1 MKFLPFHFINNRALT
16 GHLVSAITVLIW
28 GTTFIATKVLLRTFS
43 PLEILFIRFSVG
55 YFALW
60 CVYPH
65 RLHLQNRK
73 QELYFVFAGLS
84 GVTLY
89 YLFENIALT
98 FSSAS
103 NVGVLVSVAPFF
115 TAILGSIFLQEGK
128 PNVRFFLGLTAAMGG
143 VCLISFQGGD
153 GISFHMTGDF
163 LAVAAAFLWAIY
175 SILSKKI
182 GEFGY
187 PVIANTRRIF
197 FYGILFMLPMLPFA
211 DFHVTTAKLLQ
222 TTNLLNL
229 IYLSFGACALCFVT
243 WNFAVTCLGSMK
255 TSMYIYAVP
264 VVTAVSSALI
274 LHEIPTRRTILG
286 IALTLAGL
294 IVSQKRT

>member
-1 MKFLPFHFINNRALT
+1 MKRSSANKSVSGHLASALT
-16 GHLVSAITVLIW
+16 VFIW
-28 GTTFIATKVLLRTFS
+28 GTTFISTKVLLRTFS
-43 PLEILFIRFSVG
+43 PLEILFIRFAAG
-55 YFALW
+55 YLALW
-60 CVYPH
+60 CVYPR
-65 RLHLQNRK
+65 RLLLNDRR
-73 QELYFVFAGLS
+73 QEISYAFAGLS

-89 YLFENIALT
+89 YLFENVALT

-103 NVGVLVSVAPFF
+103 NVGVLVSIAPFF

-128 PNVRFFLGLTAAMGG
+128 PDARFFLGLAIAMGG
-143 VCLISFQGGD
+143 VCLISFQGSAGVS
-153 GISFHMTGDF
+153 IHLTGDL
-163 LAVAAAFLWAIY
+163 LAIAAAFLWAIY

-197 FYGILFMLPMLPFA
+197 FYGLLFMLPMLPFTDFQVSGA
-211 DFHVTTAKLLQ
+211 DLMK

-243 WNFAVTCLGSMK
+243 WNFAVTRLGSIK
-255 TSMYIYAVP
+255 TSMYIYSVP
-264 VVTAVSSALI
+264 VVTAVFSALI
-274 LHEIPTRRTILG
+274 LQEIPTRYTILG

-294 IVSQKRT
+294 FLSQKRT

>member
-1 MKFLPFHFINNRALT
+1 MKPLSADKSLS
-16 GHLVSAITVLIW
+16 GHLAAAITVFIW

-43 PLEILFIRFSVG
+43 PLEILFIRFVTG
-55 YFALW
+55 YLALW
-60 CVYPH
+60 CVHPR
-65 RLHLQNRK
+65 RLHLDNRR

-98 FSSAS
+98 LSSAS
-103 NVGVLVSVAPFF
+103 NVGVLVSIAPFF
-115 TAILGSIFLQEGK
+115 TAILGSIFLQEGR
-128 PNVRFFLGLTAAMGG
+128 PDARFFLGLSVAMGG
-143 VCLISFQGGD
+143 VCLISFQGSTGVSIHLAGD
-153 GISFHMTGDF
+153 L
-163 LAVAAAFLWAIY
+163 LAIAAAVLWAFY

-197 FYGILFMLPMLPFA
+197 FYGIIFMLPMLPFT
-211 DFHVTTAKLLQ
+211 DFQVTAAELMQ

-243 WNFAVTCLGSMK
+243 WNFAVTCLGSVK

-264 VVTAVSSALI
+264 VVTAVFSAWI
-274 LHEIPTRRTILG
+274 LREIPTRYTVLG
-286 IALTLAGL
+286 IVLTLAGL
-294 IVSQKRT
+294 FLSQKRE